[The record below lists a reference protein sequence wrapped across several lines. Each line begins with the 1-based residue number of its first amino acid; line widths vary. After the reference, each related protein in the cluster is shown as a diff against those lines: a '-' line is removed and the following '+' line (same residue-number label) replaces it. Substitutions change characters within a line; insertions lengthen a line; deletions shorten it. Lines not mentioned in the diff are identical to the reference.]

1 MEFGSVF
8 APLADASNT
17 ITIALA
23 YNPGSVVD
31 ALFCCNSFTGGNR
44 HIYQVVNDRFVINNG
59 QISNLED
66 PALNTVVVSIN
77 ATTNQLIVMHDGN
90 ILFNDTT
97 TAAASDFVSTDLWAI
112 ATEYDAGPTP
122 SNFSNLSLCEVRLF
136 DTDLTAAQMQAIHT
150 DFVRIYDD

>member
-1 MEFGSVF
+1 
-8 APLADASNT
+8 
-17 ITIALA
+17 
-23 YNPGSVVD
+23 
-31 ALFCCNSFTGGNR
+31 
-44 HIYQVVNDRFVINNG
+44 
-59 QISNLED
+59 
-66 PALNTVVVSIN
+66 
-77 ATTNQLIVMHDGN
+77 MHDGN